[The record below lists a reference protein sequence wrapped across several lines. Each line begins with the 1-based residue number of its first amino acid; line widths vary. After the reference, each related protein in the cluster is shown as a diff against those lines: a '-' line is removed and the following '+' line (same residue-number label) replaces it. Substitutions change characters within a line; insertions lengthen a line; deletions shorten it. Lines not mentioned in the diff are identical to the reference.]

1 MNNNQPKFVESDQSI
16 DFWSEAEDEDS
27 IIVNKPEIPRL
38 SELMKKSINPK
49 FSKLINTYL
58 QKIYFQ
64 IEKIN
69 ELKDLLKSSRNEIM
83 NFSKN
88 KSSNI
93 LKFQKTIS
101 ISKEK
106 KRRVSVKIIN
116 FNDISSSAILNDY
129 KVNQKAGLFNEF
141 RVENELLKNYE
152 QIKGLKPNED
162 NGDINFIIQKD
173 IQTEVIDKLIIS
185 YNEYVVTSKRTI
197 IEFVISCNYD
207 NYLIDKIKS
216 IEYATHKIS
225 DTDFFDYLNDYY
237 QGYRELHSIKNER
250 DFYELFGSLERE
262 LKQIKN
268 NTDIKL
274 ESETNEIL
282 SRFLLNQFHKEF
294 LIAVSYF
301 VKKYINEIE
310 WIKKEYQKTN
320 GFRAIRMSIKE
331 KYKNLVVQF
340 NFIIKTFND
349 NLNAF
354 LEYNFPRLLDKMNS
368 IKTKIGRK
376 EIRLSEEM
384 EKDLNKRYTSFF
396 DNNYDKH
403 LRFLKPEFIK
413 FISQI
418 IPYYYDVDLPFLD
431 YYDYVSNIPQKTYFL
446 FFQIIIKVFTNL
458 VSLKANINRYAFDN
472 SQLKAIFLQI
482 NYFKEIKPVFNIFN
496 VSNGN
501 YFDFFLEDN
510 FKTQKIEKSR
520 FPGVN
525 SNRRDLEREIEA
537 LNSNIIQKGKL
548 NSSAIKKLILYL
560 QSNKNN
566 KENSETDNSTI
577 TSLLEYY
584 SDLKKINSL
593 TEHNSQMNLLKKY
606 LKINTSNLVKFN
618 NKAFLKLEVKLIDL
632 KKRINNIHKQLF
644 KNKHFSSEL
653 KQSIES
659 VIELCQGIIIRS
671 A

>member
-1 MNNNQPKFVESDQSI
+1 
-16 DFWSEAEDEDS
+16 
-27 IIVNKPEIPRL
+27 
-38 SELMKKSINPK
+38 
-49 FSKLINTYL
+49 
-58 QKIYFQ
+58 
-64 IEKIN
+64 
-69 ELKDLLKSSRNEIM
+69 
-83 NFSKN
+83 
-88 KSSNI
+88 
-93 LKFQKTIS
+93 
-101 ISKEK
+101 
-106 KRRVSVKIIN
+106 
-116 FNDISSSAILNDY
+116 
-129 KVNQKAGLFNEF
+129 
-141 RVENELLKNYE
+141 
-152 QIKGLKPNED
+152 
-162 NGDINFIIQKD
+162 
-173 IQTEVIDKLIIS
+173 
-185 YNEYVVTSKRTI
+185 
-197 IEFVISCNYD
+197 
-207 NYLIDKIKS
+207 
-216 IEYATHKIS
+216 
-225 DTDFFDYLNDYY
+225 
-237 QGYRELHSIKNER
+237 
-250 DFYELFGSLERE
+250 
-262 LKQIKN
+262 
-268 NTDIKL
+268 
-274 ESETNEIL
+274 
-282 SRFLLNQFHKEF
+282 
-294 LIAVSYF
+294 
-301 VKKYINEIE
+301 
-310 WIKKEYQKTN
+310 
-320 GFRAIRMSIKE
+320 MS
-331 KYKNLVVQF
+331 
-340 NFIIKTFND
+340 
-349 NLNAF
+349 
-354 LEYNFPRLLDKMNS
+354 
-368 IKTKIGRK
+368 
-376 EIRLSEEM
+376 
-384 EKDLNKRYTSFF
+384 
-396 DNNYDKH
+396 
-403 LRFLKPEFIK
+403 
-413 FISQI
+413 
-418 IPYYYDVDLPFLD
+418 
-431 YYDYVSNIPQKTYFL
+431 SNIPQKTYFL